1 MYVYIYIVHAYYL
14 SRYLSIHIYLFFY
27 RSIYILWVYDI
38 WPADCKV
45 YLLDILLLSGSLHGS
60 RRRREARRA
69 LESWRR
75 LGTGPK
81 RDAVPRKLFG
91 DGKKWENIWENVGK
105 TMEFMGKLGNPQENG
120 ASTGKSWDKL
130 GNIWKTCGDDAN
142 DMEWTF
148 GLNQK
153 IYGQNRI
160 KSEWIY
166 SR

>member
-1 MYVYIYIVHAYYL
+1 MYIYILYMHIIY
-14 SRYLSIHIYLFFY
+14 RCIYLSI
-27 RSIYILWVYDI
+27 SIYFSTDLYDI

-91 DGKKWENIWENVGK
+91 DGKKWENVWENVGK